1 MYGVSMPSVSA
12 QRVRVFALDRGG
24 ALGVTVLLLYLWI
37 APQHIVDGDNAEFVT
52 TSAVGGVPH
61 PSGYPLFV
69 LWLRAMS
76 WLPGVTPAHTAAL
89 ATAILG
95 AASIVVLHAAAR
107 AWGARPLAATIAA
120 AMFAAAPAVIRISTE
135 AEVFAMNNLA
145 VATVLWLAARGGPLR
160 GAWRVLL
167 LALAAGLGLSD
178 HVTCALVAP
187 VGILGVVRGI
197 REAKLPRV
205 ATIAIAAL
213 GLALGLLPYAYL
225 LVTPETP
232 ISWRRI
238 DGLGELVHHFLRL
251 DYGGFGHF
259 APGRDP
265 IPASDS
271 LGALLG
277 MLGRTWLWA
286 PLVVGLGVLG
296 LRVARPAPSPEP
308 ITTDPP
314 TERPIDDPIEPR
326 WGWAMLATSFVLAGP
341 LLVAR
346 FNIPPAGIGLV
357 ICHRFHLLA
366 ALLLALPIALGV
378 DLIGARIVA
387 ALPAGRRSPA
397 LGAGLAIAAFAAL
410 AARSLPHHS
419 PAVERGV
426 SNLLRS
432 LPERAVVI
440 VSEDDLYFGSAYRQ
454 LVIGERPDVTVI
466 SFGQLLNPGY
476 RDRLAARSGIA
487 TLVPGDKTPS
497 LRIAADVLA
506 QGRPMFVDGLQINIL
521 KELPTYPYGLLFRV
535 LPTGT
540 PRPPIEEVFTINQ
553 KVFAAFDLD
562 YPVPGREDDYAAH
575 VHERY
580 ARTWRI
586 IASALAAAGRAP
598 QAELAT
604 ELAQRLSP

>member
-12 QRVRVFALDRGG
+12 QRVRVFAFDRGG
-24 ALGVTVLLLYLWI
+24 ALGVAVLLLYLWI

-52 TSAVGGVPH
+52 TSVVGGVPH

-95 AASIVVLHAAAR
+95 AASIVVLQAAAR
-107 AWGARPLAATIAA
+107 AWGARPLAATISV

-135 AEVFAMNNLA
+135 AEVFALNNLA

-160 GAWRVLL
+160 GAWRVLF

-205 ATIAIAAL
+205 ASISIAVG
-213 GLALGLLPYAYL
+213 GLVLGLLPYTYL
-225 LVTPETP
+225 LVTSETP

-265 IPASDS
+265 IAAIDS
-271 LGALLG
+271 LAALLG

-286 PLVVGLGVLG
+286 PLLVGLGMLG
-296 LRVARPAPSPEP
+296 LRVARPAAPRGSP
-308 ITTDPP
+308 TDPP
-314 TERPIDDPIEPR
+314 TEAGPELPVEPR

-346 FNIPPAGIGLV
+346 FNVPPVGIGLV

-366 ALLLALPIALGV
+366 ALLLALPIAHGV
-378 DLIGARIVA
+378 DLIGARIIA
-387 ALPAGRRSPA
+387 ALPAGRRSPV
-397 LGAGLAIAAFAAL
+397 LGAGLAIAMFAAL
-410 AARSLPHHS
+410 GARSLPHHS

-432 LPERAVVI
+432 LPEHAVVI

-466 SFGQLLNPGY
+466 SFGQLLNPAY

-487 TLVPGDKTPS
+487 TLVPGDKRPS
-497 LRIAADVLA
+497 LSIAADVLA
-506 QGRPMFVDGLQINIL
+506 HGRPMFVDGLQINIL
-521 KELPTYPYGLLFRV
+521 KELPTYPYGLVFRV
-535 LPTGT
+535 LPAGT

-553 KVFAAFDLD
+553 AIFAAFDLD
-562 YPVPGREDDYAAH
+562 YRVPGREDDYAAH

-580 ARTWRI
+580 ARNWRI
-586 IASALAAAGRAP
+586 IASALAAANRAP
-598 QAELAT
+598 QAELAM